1 MTPEQITKASQD
13 LFQAEKKREQ
23 IKLLTSDYP
32 DMKMDEAYAVQ
43 KALVGLKIADGCKV
57 TGWKIG
63 LTSKAMQNALNIDC
77 LLYTSDA
84 ADE

>member
-43 KALVGLKIADGCKV
+43 KALVGLKLRMAV
-57 TGWKIG
+57 R
-63 LTSKAMQNALNIDC
+63 
-77 LLYTSDA
+77 LLVGK
-84 ADE
+84 